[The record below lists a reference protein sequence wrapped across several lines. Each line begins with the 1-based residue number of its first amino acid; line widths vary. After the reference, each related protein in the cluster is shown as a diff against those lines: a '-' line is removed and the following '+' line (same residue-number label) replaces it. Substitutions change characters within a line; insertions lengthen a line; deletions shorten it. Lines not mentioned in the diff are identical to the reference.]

1 MSHVF
6 SRMGEGSCV
15 PTARTELGPRVQQRA
30 APRKEGL
37 PVLKAPQ
44 GSVKPGQI
52 QETHLPIQSG
62 LP

>member
-37 PVLKAPQ
+37 PDLKAPQ
-44 GSVKPGQI
+44 GSVF
-52 QETHLPIQSG
+52 LPIQSG